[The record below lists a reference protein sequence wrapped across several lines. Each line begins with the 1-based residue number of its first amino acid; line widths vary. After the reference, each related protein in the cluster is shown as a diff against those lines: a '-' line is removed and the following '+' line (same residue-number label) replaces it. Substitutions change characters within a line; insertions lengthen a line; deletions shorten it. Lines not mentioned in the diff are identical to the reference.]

1 MRVLV
6 VEDEPLIRMLV
17 CELLEDEGYTC
28 TQAADAAEA
37 LALLDRGL
45 CRPDIMV
52 TDFNLGPGLNGQAL
66 AGHARRRLPQLAIT
80 FITGNPRAFDE
91 YPLRPWERLVV
102 KPFLDT
108 DLLQAISN
116 LRLSHDHDRPVASPS
131 PRLQAEPVAMR

>member
-17 CELLEDEGYTC
+17 CELLEDEEYTC

-66 AGHARRRLPQLAIT
+66 AGQALRRLPQLAIT
-80 FITGNPRAFDE
+80 FITGNSRAFDE
-91 YPLRPWERLVV
+91 YPLRSWERLVV

-108 DLLQAISN
+108 DLLHAISS
-116 LRLSHDHDRPVASPS
+116 LRLGHDHGRPVSSLS
-131 PRLQAEPVAMR
+131 PRLQTEPVAMR